1 MNRKPRYAVH
11 PSIARGMGREETT
24 PDEYLAAAPKYVD
37 AMYTGPRAALRPLH
51 DLLESLAF
59 SLGPDIRLSPGKTIV
74 PIYRHHVI
82 AQIKPA
88 TRTRIDVGLA
98 LGSLKGSGRLL
109 ETGGYQKK
117 DRITHRIAVSSER
130 EIDEVLKR
138 WLLRAYELDG

>member
-1 MNRKPRYAVH
+1 
-11 PSIARGMGREETT
+11 MGREETT
-24 PDEYLAAAPKYVD
+24 PEEYLAAAPKYVD
-37 AMYTGPRAALRPLH
+37 AMYAGPRAALRPLH
-51 DLLESLAF
+51 DILESLAF
-59 SLGPDIRLSPGKTIV
+59 ALGPDIRLSPGKTIV

-98 LGSLKGSGRLL
+98 LGGVTGHGRLL

-117 DRITHRIAVSSER
+117 DRISHRIAVSSEQD
-130 EIDEVLKR
+130 IDAFLKR